1 MYVFNH
7 RQIQVAIIAAT
18 VKKKNKKKRL
28 LLWSLGGTTTS
39 FNFSFLIFK
48 F

>member
-18 VKKKNKKKRL
+18 VKKKKKKIIALATWGHRNKL
-28 LLWSLGGTTTS
+28 
-39 FNFSFLIFK
+39 
-48 F
+48 

>member
-18 VKKKNKKKRL
+18 VKKKKIIALVTWGHHNKL
-28 LLWSLGGTTTS
+28 
-39 FNFSFLIFK
+39 
-48 F
+48 